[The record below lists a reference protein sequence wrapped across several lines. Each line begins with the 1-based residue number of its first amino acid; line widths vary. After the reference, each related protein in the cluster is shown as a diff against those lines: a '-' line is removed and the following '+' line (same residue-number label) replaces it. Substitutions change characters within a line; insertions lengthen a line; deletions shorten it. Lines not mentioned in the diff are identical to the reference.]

1 VHALHGLSQPV
12 KVIGVPT
19 KMTAMPLDAIDHR
32 LLALLKDD
40 ARTPLVTLAKRIGLS
55 RSAAQER
62 LKRLERDGVIEK
74 YTVRLAAPTIPGVQA
89 WFAVRFAQGF
99 SCNDV
104 IDALAALPEVRLCHS
119 VAGEI
124 DLLILVE
131 CEHVARISE
140 LREAILMLKG
150 VDGVTTTMV
159 LNTPL
164 DRR

>member
-1 VHALHGLSQPV
+1 MKS
-12 KVIGVPT
+12 
-19 KMTAMPLDAIDHR
+19 LDAIDSR
-32 LLALLKDD
+32 LLALLQDD
-40 ARTPLVTLAKRIGLS
+40 ARMPLVALAKHIGLS

-74 YTVRLAAPTIPGVQA
+74 YTLRLSDPTAPGVQA
-89 WFAVRFAQGF
+89 WFAVKFARGF
-99 SCNDV
+99 SCSDV
-104 IDALAALPEVRLCHS
+104 IAALAALPEVRLCHS

-131 CEHVARISE
+131 SERVARLSE
-140 LREAILMLKG
+140 MRETILIMKG
-150 VDGVTTTMV
+150 VDSVTTTMV

>member
-1 VHALHGLSQPV
+1 M
-12 KVIGVPT
+12 K
-19 KMTAMPLDAIDHR
+19 PLDAIDSR
-32 LLALLKDD
+32 LLALLLDD
-40 ARTPLVTLAKRIGLS
+40 ARMPLVALAKRIGLS

-74 YTVRLAAPTIPGVQA
+74 YTLRLAAPTESGVQA
-89 WFAVRFAQGF
+89 WFAVRLAQGF

-119 VAGEI
+119 IAGEI

-131 CEHVARISE
+131 SGYVARLAE
-140 LREAILMLKG
+140 LRECVLMLKG
-150 VDGVTTTMV
+150 VDAVTTTMV